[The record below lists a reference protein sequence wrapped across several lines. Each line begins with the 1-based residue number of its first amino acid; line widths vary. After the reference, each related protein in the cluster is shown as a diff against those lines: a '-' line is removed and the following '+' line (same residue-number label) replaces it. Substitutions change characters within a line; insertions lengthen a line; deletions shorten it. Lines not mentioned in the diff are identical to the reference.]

1 MLSPYRVLDC
11 TDDRGHLAGMLLAQL
26 GADVVLIEPPEGS
39 GARRK
44 GPYAGDQPGPDNG
57 LWHWAYNRGKRS
69 VAADLSTEA
78 GRQRLR
84 TLAASADVLLWSG
97 RPGDLPLAY
106 EQLADV
112 NPGLVMVA
120 MTPFG
125 LEGPKAD
132 WVATDMVVCAAGC
145 QLALTGNSDM
155 PPLRIGAPQGYV
167 HGAAD
172 MAVAAMIGLT
182 ERRRSGRGQLADVSA
197 QVSVMQASFG
207 YTINAAWNAPLM
219 RRSGDSIDFGDYKV
233 RWTYPAADGEVSI
246 TLLFGAAMKEFT
258 ANLFQWIWEEGGCD
272 EATRDKPWEDLWV
285 RIMSGLEPATE
296 PDRLADVIAAFTSTR
311 TKAEL
316 AAEARRRRVLL
327 APIATLTEVMENDH
341 LAERGF
347 WDVVRPAGALRDH
360 RLPGRFVVAS
370 GSPLRPLAP
379 PPMRGAHTDA
389 VLAEAN
395 RPTASAGRTAEDA
408 GAGAGDDHALAGLKV
423 LDLTWSIA
431 GPFVG
436 RGLADFGATVV
447 KVETHKRP
455 DITRTASPF
464 HPLADKH
471 PMEGSGLH
479 ANTHA
484 GKLGLELDLS
494 TPEGAEVLWD
504 LVRWADVVLESFS
517 AGALERMG
525 FGYAR
530 MAEVNPSVILLS
542 TCLPGQT
549 GSLELPGYG
558 NLSTALFGFTSTTS
572 WPGRSSSGPFGAYTD
587 VISPRFGLLAVLAA
601 LDHRERMGLGQHLDL
616 SQAEASLHFIAPAL
630 LDAEVNGRDV
640 SAQGN
645 SDAEMA
651 PHGVYPLAG
660 DDCWIAVACE
670 TDGEWRSLAAEMGR
684 LDLAGMSTAERLVKR
699 DELDQLVA
707 DWTRPQS
714 GEELQAQ
721 LQKLG
726 VSAHQVQNSPE
737 CLADP
742 QLAHRGHY
750 LTVEHHLLGPVLI
763 EGPRFELRRTP
774 GKTVAPGPSYGQHAQ
789 EVLGGLLGYDSDRI
803 AVLAEAGALG

>member
-39 GARRK
+39 GARRR

-69 VAADLSTEA
+69 VAADLSTDA
-78 GRQRLR
+78 GRDTLR
-84 TLAASADVLLWSG
+84 TLAAAADVLLWSG
-97 RPGDLPLAY
+97 RPGALPVTYDELA
-106 EQLADV
+106 AV

-125 LEGPKAD
+125 LDGPKAD
-132 WVATDMVVCAAGC
+132 WAAADMVVCAAGC
-145 QLALTGNSDM
+145 QLALTGNRDM

-167 HGAAD
+167 HGSAD
-172 MAVAAMIGLT
+172 MAVAALIGLT

-285 RIMSGLEPATE
+285 RITSGLEPASE
-296 PDRLADVIAAFTSTR
+296 PDRLADVIAAFTSRR

-327 APIATLTEVMENDH
+327 APIATLTEVMENEH
-341 LAERGF
+341 LTERGF
-347 WDVVRPAGALRDH
+347 WDRVRPPGSSREH
-360 RLPGRFVVAS
+360 RFPGRFVVPS
-370 GSPLRPLAP
+370 GSSLRQLSPAP
-379 PPMRGAHTDA
+379 MLGANTNE
-389 VLAEAN
+389 VLAEW
-395 RPTASAGRTAEDA
+395 AGRTRAEA
-408 GAGAGDDHALAGLKV
+408 APAQGATAEAALAGLKV

-530 MAEVNPSVILLS
+530 MVEVNPSVILLS

-549 GSLELPGYG
+549 GTLELPGYG

-601 LDHRERMGLGQHLDL
+601 LDHRERTGLGQHLDL

-630 LDAEVNGRDV
+630 LDAEVNGRDM
-640 SAQGN
+640 SAKGN

-660 DDCWIAVACE
+660 DDCWIAIACE
-670 TDGEWRSLAAEMGR
+670 SDAQWRTLAAEMGR
-684 LDLAGMSTAERLVKR
+684 LDLAGMSTAERLVKQE
-699 DELDQLVA
+699 ELDQLVA
-707 DWTRPQS
+707 EWTKGQS
-714 GEELQAQ
+714 GAELQAR
-721 LQKLG
+721 LQNLG

-737 CLADP
+737 CLTDP

-750 LTVEHHLLGPVLI
+750 LTVQHHLLGPVLI
-763 EGPRFELRRTP
+763 EGPRFKLSRTP
-774 GKTVAPGPSYGQHAQ
+774 GKTVAPGPSYGQHAGQ
-789 EVLGGLLGYDSDRI
+789 VLGGLLGYDNDRI
-803 AVLAEAGALG
+803 AALAEAGALG